1 MVDYRVDRDLL
12 ESYPTEEIQRILLE
26 ERDDYTPEAL
36 AVFEEILNKRGAR
49 VQPQEFGSS
58 QVQSGF
64 VSAGVMV
71 RTPADAINVLNRILG
86 DVMNGKMDPDVA
98 QAATNTIMGI
108 LGAIQQD
115 FMQGG
120 EG

>member
-1 MVDYRVDRDLL
+1 MNDYRVDRDLL

-26 ERDDYTPEAL
+26 ERDDYTPQAIVVLED
-36 AVFEEILNKRGAR
+36 ILKKRGASLEPR
-49 VQPQEFGSS
+49 RSNFSPP
-58 QVQSGF
+58 QSGF
-64 VSAGVMV
+64 VSASVMV
-71 RTPADAINVLNRILG
+71 RTPADAINVLNRILS
-86 DVMNGKMDPDVA
+86 DVMSEKMHPEVA

-115 FMQGG
+115 YMQGG